1 MSNGYSYLQSVFR
14 RIDDAAKILQL
25 KPYMIKELKTFA
37 KILELRVR
45 VNKQHFTAYRV
56 CHVNPYATGHRPYKG
71 GLRFDRDTGGDLNT
85 IKALAV
91 EMTLK
96 CATVGPDQERR
107 IPFGGAKG
115 GIGIN
120 AKSYSPEQIRAIV
133 EKFVDEMGENLGPTI
148 DVPAPDYGTNEEIM
162 RLICTRYCKFHPHS
176 GAGAVVT
183 GKPLSRGGGGCPGRR
198 EATGLG
204 MLFVYKTLKMLDALP
219 KTMADVECPK
229 AIVHGFGNVGSHFAA
244 YAGQFGIKIVGIAE
258 LDSALYN
265 PNGISIQELMSYF
278 KKNKTIAGFANAH
291 EIKFEDLIRQP
302 HEIDAPCAK
311 ENSIDNYW
319 AENTTAS
326 LIIEGANGPC
336 LQKAEEIFTKRGIVV
351 IPDLLA
357 NAGGVTVSY
366 FEWQQDIEGAQY
378 DKKTVFEQL
387 EKYMRNG
394 TEGVV
399 KTAKEYQTN
408 LRISAYIWAIKYLN
422 DAICAKHGW

>member
-1 MSNGYSYLQSVFR
+1 M
-14 RIDDAAKILQL
+14 QL
-25 KPYMIKELKTFA
+25 KPYAIKELKTFA

-45 VNKQHFTAYRV
+45 VGKQHFTAYRV
-56 CHVNPYATGHRPYKG
+56 WHVNPYATGHRPYKG
-71 GLRFDRDTGGDLNT
+71 GLRFDRDTGGDINT
-85 IKALAV
+85 IKALAT

-96 CATVGPDQERR
+96 CAIVGPDPERR

-120 AKSYSPEQIRAIV
+120 AKAYSPDQIRAIV
-133 EKFVDEMGENLGPTI
+133 EKFVDEIGENVGPTV

-162 RLICTRYCKFHPHS
+162 RLICTRYCKSHPYS

-204 MLFVYKTLKMLDALP
+204 MLYVYKTLKELRALP
-219 KTMADVECPK
+219 EKILNGETVR
-229 AIVHGFGNVGSHFAA
+229 AIVHGFGNVGSHFAL
-244 YAGQFGIKIVGIAE
+244 YANQFGIKIVGIAE
-258 LDSALYN
+258 LDGALYN
-265 PNGISIQELMSYF
+265 PNGINIPELIEYS
-278 KKNKTIAGFANAH
+278 KNKKTIAGFPNAH

-302 HEIDAPCAK
+302 HEVDAPCAK
-311 ENSIDNYW
+311 ENSIDNQW
-319 AENTTAS
+319 AENTTAN

-336 LQKAEEIFTKRGIVV
+336 FYKAEEIFTKRGIVV
-351 IPDLLA
+351 VPDLLA

-378 DKKTVFEQL
+378 DKQTVFKNLEQ
-387 EKYMRNG
+387 YMRTG

-399 KTAKEYQTN
+399 KTAQEYQTD
-408 LRISAYIWAIKYLN
+408 LRAGAYIWAIKYLN

>member
-1 MSNGYSYLQSVFR
+1 MSVGYHYLDSVFK
-14 RIDDAAKILQL
+14 RIDEAAKILQL
-25 KPYMIKELKTFA
+25 KPYVIKELKTFA
-37 KILELRVR
+37 RVLELRLR
-45 VNKQHFTAYRV
+45 VGKQHFTAHRV

-71 GLRFDRDTGGDLNT
+71 GLRFDKDTGGDINT

-96 CATVGPDQERR
+96 CATVGPDPERR

-120 AKSYSPEQIRAIV
+120 TKAYSPDQIRLIV
-133 EKFVDEMGENLGPTI
+133 EKFVDEMGENIGPTV

-204 MLFVYKTLKMLDALP
+204 MLFVYKALKNLGALP
-219 KTMADVECPK
+219 EKTINTDYPR
-229 AIVHGFGNVGSHFAA
+229 AIIHGFGNVGSNFAA
-244 YAGQFGIKIVGIAE
+244 YAGQFSIKVVGIAE
-258 LDSALYN
+258 MSGAIYN
-265 PNGISIQELMSYF
+265 PNGISIQELNSYY
-278 KKNKTIAGFANAH
+278 KENKTILGFANAH

-311 ENSIDNYW
+311 ENSVDNFW

-336 LQKAEEIFTKRGIVV
+336 FQKAENIFTKRGVV
-351 IPDLLA
+351 VVPDLLA

-378 DKKTVFEQL
+378 DKKTIFEQL
-387 EKYMRNG
+387 EKYMRTG
-394 TEGVV
+394 AEGVV
-399 KTAKEYQTN
+399 KTANEYRTD
-408 LRISAYIWAIKYLN
+408 LRAGAYIWSIKYLN